1 MARDELW
8 SGGELL
14 VPQSAVLLAAE
25 FRAIQ
30 SLPVK
35 TVGEIP
41 AANPEVKAAVNNP
54 QLQNRREAGLRMLMS
69 FRCICGLPYADL
81 ALDRDYIAHAE
92 AASALLTQVGKLTHF
107 PENPGLPED
116 EYRFGAKGAVS
127 SNISSESSPVDIV
140 KSFMDD
146 SDQGNIDRLGHRRWC
161 LNPKMART
169 GFGCGG
175 RFGVMWSFD
184 SDRKEVPDYAFVA
197 FPPRGL
203 TPVSVFKESMAWSVS
218 LNPDK
223 YQSPQQ
229 ESVKVT
235 VVPVRF
241 QPRQGTLQKGPQ
253 PLELNYFHV
262 NLDNFG
268 IPSCIIFRP
277 AGVKVVAGASYWVE
291 IRGLKSGFGRRRH
304 SGISR
309 IVRGDVTPRRTFRV

>member
-1 MARDELW
+1 
-8 SGGELL
+8 
-14 VPQSAVLLAAE
+14 
-25 FRAIQ
+25 
-30 SLPVK
+30 
-35 TVGEIP
+35 
-41 AANPEVKAAVNNP
+41 
-54 QLQNRREAGLRMLMS
+54 
-69 FRCICGLPYADL
+69 
-81 ALDRDYIAHAE
+81 
-92 AASALLTQVGKLTHF
+92 
-107 PENPGLPED
+107 
-116 EYRFGAKGAVS
+116 
-127 SNISSESSPVDIV
+127 
-140 KSFMDD
+140 MDD
-146 SDQGNIDRLGHRRWC
+146 SDQGNIDLVGHRRWR

-253 PLELNYFHV
+253 PLELV
-262 NLDNFG
+262 
-268 IPSCIIFRP
+268 II
-277 AGVKVVAGASYWVE
+277 S
-291 IRGLKSGFGRRRH
+291 
-304 SGISR
+304 
-309 IVRGDVTPRRTFRV
+309 T